1 MPARSGAEY
10 LKGLRDAR
18 AEVWIRGEKVD
29 DVTSHEA
36 FRGGAQT
43 LASLYDMQLDS
54 ALKAEM
60 TYKSPTTEDPV
71 GLSYIVPKTVED
83 LQRRRKMM
91 ATWAQASCGMLG
103 RSPDFLNVVI
113 SSWGTAGDFFAQNRP
128 EFKRNVEQ
136 YYEFIREN
144 DVCLTHT
151 LLNFQQSRRAGLVDN
166 INDQIALTVVKE
178 TDAGIVVHGSRLLA
192 TLGPISDEIAVYPT
206 RTHMLGDEAWRQS
219 FAFAIPCNTPGM
231 KFLCRESTD
240 HGRSKFDHPLGAR
253 FEEMDSIVL
262 FDNVLVPW
270 ERVFIL
276 GDVEMCNNY
285 GSQTGYTLHTGHQVG
300 TRNVAKA
307 EFMLGLA
314 GLMVKTLGT
323 GDIPVNQQRI
333 ADLIVYLEVL
343 KACIKASEA
352 DAFVNQWGVMCPSPG
367 PLTAARHMFADVLYP
382 RMVEIIQLL
391 GSSSL
396 MALPSEADFDTVLS
410 PEVSKYLATDA
421 ASARDR
427 TKLFHL
433 AWDAACSAFGGRQLL
448 YERYFAGDPVR
459 NAMMLS
465 TSYDSE
471 PMIRRVQEFLD
482 WEEG

>member
-1 MPARSGAEY
+1 MPVRSGAEF
-10 LKGLRDAR
+10 LKGLRDAGT
-18 AEVWIRGEKVD
+18 EVWIRGEKVE

-43 LASLYDMQLDS
+43 LASLYDMQHDP
-54 ALKAEM
+54 ALKKEM
-60 TYKSPTTEDPV
+60 TYSSPTTKDSV
-71 GLSYIVPKTVED
+71 GLSHIVPRTVED

-91 ATWAQASCGMLG
+91 STWAQASCGMLG

-113 SSWGTAGDFFAQNRP
+113 ASWGTAGDFFGQNRS

-136 YYEFIREN
+136 YHEFVREN

-151 LLNFQQSRRAGLVDN
+151 LLNFQMSRRAGMMDN
-166 INDQIALTVVKE
+166 VNDQIALTVVKE

-240 HGRSKFDHPLGAR
+240 HGRSTFDHPLGAR

-276 GDVEMCNNY
+276 GDVEMCNDY
-285 GSQTGYTLHTGHQVG
+285 GSQTGYTLQTGHQVG
-300 TRNVAKA
+300 TRNLAKA

-314 GLMVKTLGT
+314 ALMVRTLGA

-333 ADLIVYLEVL
+333 AELIVYLEVL

-367 PLTAARHMFADVLYP
+367 PLTAARHMFADIIYP
-382 RMVEIIQLL
+382 KMVEIIQLL

-396 MALPSEADFDTVLS
+396 MALPTEADFDTVLA
-410 PEVSKYLATDA
+410 PEISKYLATDA
-421 ASARDR
+421 ATARDR

-433 AWDAACSAFGGRQLL
+433 AWDTACSAFGGRQLL

-465 TSYDSE
+465 TSYDTE
-471 PMIRRVQEFLD
+471 PMIRRVQDFLD
-482 WEEG
+482 KED